1 MNKLETLASVCF
13 VGILISCAFVDV
25 PDIITMPQLNVAA
38 AIIPFATTTSLKE
51 VASLKGVHFGEL
63 ENLVKLILLANLLLL
78 SY

>member
-1 MNKLETLASVCF
+1 
-13 VGILISCAFVDV
+13 
-25 PDIITMPQLNVAA
+25 MPQLNVAA